1 MNRIIGRLQTRLVAI
16 FLLISIVPAVAI
28 MFMSIRLTTKS
39 TKGLVSVYTEQI
51 IEQLE
56 YSISDYIG
64 TARGIV
70 GDILISE
77 HVKKAISRYQL
88 LNASEQ
94 STLRGNINAKVL
106 PIMSTQDL
114 ITGVYICSNG
124 QVCYKNVKVKD
135 SFDIQ
140 EFEASDVY
148 TNMQDQDDTMFSWFC
163 IGKGED
169 RQVYVARKAALG
181 NNGYLVIMM
190 DMEVLTKLLDLANV
204 DTCMS
209 ITILDQENEPIVA
222 TSTNMDIED
231 DILKRLET
239 IETTSAVETTDHN
252 VVGMINCSNGWKVI
266 GIAPISGLMMDF
278 NQSCMIIIV
287 ILIAVLVCVTIL
299 SIIVGRRITKPI
311 VLMAEHM
318 KDVQNG
324 NLANGNLAIDKKFN
338 QIANSGAEEIRM
350 LISGFNNMLASLQE
364 MILTSKNVASIAKTN
379 TKALQQQA
387 DTTSQSAISISS
399 TTESITDGALKQRD
413 AMEEAVKLVGTLSEN
428 VNEVNDIIEEIRLA
442 SQIIMGVSE
451 KTREKLQKLYSQSEA
466 NIQTSNKVS
475 ECVKELGEETENINK
490 ILEMIQNI
498 NKQTNLLAINASIE
512 AARAGDSGKGFA
524 VVAEEVRKL
533 STEIEEAIRHIA
545 EVVEVIEIKRESTL
559 LELKEATQAFNKQ
572 LPMVDGVNDTFSDIY
587 NRMNAIDEKIY
598 MTNALIN
605 TISVEK
611 EEIESKMQDISQIA
625 QEFACIIEKVNV
637 GTIEQVEASNKISTL
652 AVQLLEVVTSL
663 ETCYR

>member
-1 MNRIIGRLQTRLVAI
+1 
-16 FLLISIVPAVAI
+16 
-28 MFMSIRLTTKS
+28 
-39 TKGLVSVYTEQI
+39 
-51 IEQLE
+51 
-56 YSISDYIG
+56 
-64 TARGIV
+64 
-70 GDILISE
+70 
-77 HVKKAISRYQL
+77 
-88 LNASEQ
+88 
-94 STLRGNINAKVL
+94 
-106 PIMSTQDL
+106 
-114 ITGVYICSNG
+114 
-124 QVCYKNVKVKD
+124 
-135 SFDIQ
+135 
-140 EFEASDVY
+140 
-148 TNMQDQDDTMFSWFC
+148 
-163 IGKGED
+163 
-169 RQVYVARKAALG
+169 
-181 NNGYLVIMM
+181 
-190 DMEVLTKLLDLANV
+190 
-204 DTCMS
+204 
-209 ITILDQENEPIVA
+209 
-222 TSTNMDIED
+222 
-231 DILKRLET
+231 
-239 IETTSAVETTDHN
+239 
-252 VVGMINCSNGWKVI
+252 
-266 GIAPISGLMMDF
+266 
-278 NQSCMIIIV
+278 
-287 ILIAVLVCVTIL
+287 
-299 SIIVGRRITKPI
+299 
-311 VLMAEHM
+311 M

-324 NLANGNLAIDKKFN
+324 NLADGNLAIDKKLN

-387 DTTSQSAISISS
+387 DTTSQSAVSISN